1 MKLTSEEARRIL
13 EKARLE
19 VKDNKWIDHC
29 ICVGNT
35 AGKIAKALN
44 EKGYNVDVDKT
55 ITTSIQNIIK
65 EQEENN
71 ELLATVGQMS
81 LCFTEVVVFSI
92 LAILSS
98 IIGEKVF
105 MIIFGLSIISTLWI
119 NYSIKRESIKKC
131 E

>member
-1 MKLTSEEARRIL
+1 MKLTSEEARKIL

-19 VKDNKWIDHC
+19 VEDAKWIEHC

>member
-19 VKDNKWIDHC
+19 VKDDKWIDHC

-92 LAILSS
+92 LVILSS
-98 IIGEKVF
+98 IIG
-105 MIIFGLSIISTLWI
+105 
-119 NYSIKRESIKKC
+119 
-131 E
+131 